1 MTTPA
6 ATTAHSTID
15 ELDFIDFL
23 ANNVKPENKKK
34 KEYVRKGDLTVTET
48 RDRLRGYIKSCY
60 VRKNWAGINKVKCE
74 QYAQKLLA
82 SLK

>member
-6 ATTAHSTID
+6 ATTVHDTTD

-23 ANNVKPENKKK
+23 ANNVKHENKKK
-34 KEYVRKGDLTVTET
+34 KEYVRKSDLTITET
-48 RDRLRGYIKSCY
+48 RVRLRGYIKSCY
-60 VRKNWAGINKVKCE
+60 TRKNWVGINKVRCE

>member
-6 ATTAHSTID
+6 ATTVHDTTD

-34 KEYVRKGDLTVTET
+34 KEYVRKRVLTITET
-48 RDRLRGYIKSCY
+48 QDRLRGYIKSCY
-60 VRKNWAGINKVKCE
+60 TRKNWSGINKVKCE

>member
-6 ATTAHSTID
+6 AMTAHSTID

-34 KEYVRKGDLTVTET
+34 SEYIRKNALTITET

-60 VRKNWAGINKVKCE
+60 VRKTWAGINKVRCE
-74 QYAQKLLA
+74 QHAQRLLA

>member
-23 ANNVKPENKKK
+23 ANNVKPESEKKE
-34 KEYVRKGDLTVTET
+34 EYVRKGDLTIAET
-48 RDRLRGYIKSCY
+48 RDRLSGYIESCY
-60 VRKNWAGINKVKCE
+60 VRKNWAGINKVRCE
-74 QYAQKLLA
+74 QYAQKLLV